1 MKAMNTFAYLISLL
15 YALHTLEYIVFMYA
29 IRKVSHLQLKSLI
42 SVKVKR
48 KIKKKDQV
56 ILM

>member
-1 MKAMNTFAYLISLL
+1 MNTFAYFISLL